1 MGSNPDNRG
10 GGSCLSLS
18 VEREIIHRIAG
29 CLISWVQ
36 IRTIWEGIKCVCK
49 QFVKWRLFRTVR
61 LRFRKSESSHRVDCF
76 REDAKK
82 PFSWVR
88 VRTQHR
94 KGQKGSMKL
103 RKNAGSKKREKSLE
117 ISRFLVFPRP
127 DLNWLVIMAGVAGF
141 GPTSAR
147 VKVWCL
153 TAWLHPNMLFHTQI
167 VYHKMAV
174 LSRVFY
180 AFFGFCIAVSILVSI
195 FRKNFSRYLLTSRL
209 KCGILTL

>member
-1 MGSNPDNRG
+1 MAGSPENKLITIRFCAFVGSNPDNRG
-10 GGSCLSLS
+10 EGSCLSLS

-36 IRTIWEGIKCVCK
+36 IRTIWGGINCVCK
-49 QFVKWRLFRTVR
+49 QFVKRRLFHTVR
-61 LRFRKSESSHRVDCF
+61 LRFRKSESSHRTDCF

-88 VRTQHR
+88 VRTQHQ

-117 ISRFLVFPRP
+117 ISRFLVFPRS

-141 GPTSAR
+141 GPTDAR

-153 TAWLHPNMLFHTQI
+153 TAWLHPNIQFW
-167 VYHKMAV
+167 
-174 LSRVFY
+174 S
-180 AFFGFCIAVSILVSI
+180 
-195 FRKNFSRYLLTSRL
+195 LL
-209 KCGILTL
+209 

>member
-1 MGSNPDNRG
+1 MLNPPVTTHHTTPMAESPENKLITIRFFAFVGSNPDNRG

-36 IRTIWEGIKCVCK
+36 IRTIWGGIKCVCK
-49 QFVKWRLFRTVR
+49 QFVKRRLFRTVR
-61 LRFRKSESSHRVDCF
+61 FRFRKSESSHRVDCF

-94 KGQKGSMKL
+94 KGQKESMKL

-127 DLNWLVIMAGVAGF
+127 DLNWLVIMPWQVNLDALQV
-141 GPTSAR
+141 T
-147 VKVWCL
+147 
-153 TAWLHPNMLFHTQI
+153 
-167 VYHKMAV
+167 
-174 LSRVFY
+174 
-180 AFFGFCIAVSILVSI
+180 AFFRA
-195 FRKNFSRYLLTSRL
+195 FSYVTWD
-209 KCGILTL
+209 